1 MSHVALKTPSSP
13 GFPSIL
19 SLLRAEPL
27 LWLIAAIIVTGAFTS
42 EYYLTGQNIENLLR
56 SVSVFGLLALGMTV
70 VMLTGRIDLS
80 VAATMIFSIVVAVKV
95 MVFLGDGLGLRW
107 LVKGNTYAGPSLPF
121 LAIAIVTGCA
131 VGAVNGIGIAY
142 LRVAPFIMTLVSLTA
157 LRGFNYVLTDGHPY
171 YLRSPVFAFIGDQV
185 VLGIPFSTL
194 VFLAV
199 LIALILFVNGTVAG
213 SRFYAI
219 GGSERAA
226 LYAGIRTD
234 RYVVLAYIISGFCAA
249 LAGILFTA
257 RLKSVDA
264 PLASGYELTAIA
276 IAVIGGTA
284 LSGGIGSP
292 WRTLLGSLVFASGLN
307 LLAIWG
313 IGTWYQNLIV
323 GTVLI
328 AAVALSRI
336 GRPRASS

>member
-1 MSHVALKTPSSP
+1 MSQIQLSVSP
-13 GFPSIL
+13 GLL
-19 SLLRAEPL
+19 SLVAPLRREPL
-27 LWLIAAIIVTGAFTS
+27 LWLIAAILLTGAFTS

-80 VAATMIFSIVVAVKV
+80 VAATMIFSIVVAVKL
-95 MVFLGDGLGLRW
+95 MVFMGDALGLRW
-107 LVKGNTYAGPSLPF
+107 LVKGNTYAGPAWPF
-121 LAIAIVTGCA
+121 LLIAIATGGL
-131 VGAVNGIGIAY
+131 VGVVNGIGIAY
-142 LRVAPFIMTLVSLTA
+142 FRVAPFIMTLVSLTA

-171 YLRSPVFAFIGDQV
+171 YLRSAVFSFIGDKV
-185 VLGIPFSTL
+185 VLGIPLSTL
-194 VFLAV
+194 VFLVV
-199 LIALILFVNGTVAG
+199 LVALILFVNGTVAG
-213 SRFYAI
+213 GRFYAL

-226 LYAGIRTD
+226 RYAGIRTE
-234 RYVVLAYIISGFCAA
+234 RYVVLAYVLSGLCAA
-249 LAGILFTA
+249 VAGILFTA

-284 LSGGIGSP
+284 LSGGVGSP

-313 IGTWYQNLIV
+313 IGTWYQNLII

-328 AAVALSRI
+328 VAVALSGL
-336 GRPRASS
+336 GRKTTD

>member
-1 MSHVALKTPSSP
+1 MSQAQISLPPAFS
-13 GFPSIL
+13 
-19 SLLRAEPL
+19 SLLSPLRREPL
-27 LWLIAAIIVTGAFTS
+27 LGLIAAILLLGAFTS

-80 VAATMIFSIVVAVKV
+80 VAATMIFSIVVAVKL
-95 MVFLGDGLGLRW
+95 MVLMGDAMGLRW
-107 LVKGNTYAGPSLPF
+107 LVKGNTYAGPALPF
-121 LAIAIVTGCA
+121 LLIAIVTGGL

-171 YLRSPVFAFIGDQV
+171 YLRSPVFGFIGDKV
-185 VLGIPFSTL
+185 LLGIPLSTL
-194 VFLAV
+194 VFL
-199 LIALILFVNGTVAG
+199 LILVAMILFVNGTVAG
-213 SRFYAI
+213 GRFYAL

-226 LYAGIRTD
+226 RYAGIRTE
-234 RYVVLAYIISGFCAA
+234 RYVVLAYVLSGLCAA
-249 LAGILFTA
+249 VAGILFTA

-292 WRTLLGSLVFASGLN
+292 WRTLLGSLVFAAGLN

-313 IGTWYQNLIV
+313 IGTWYQNLII

-328 AAVALSRI
+328 VAVALSGL
-336 GRPRASS
+336 GRKQQTD